1 MPAGAVIDVS
11 WILCALLFLFGYGA
25 RRTRGRRPWATV
37 AIHPCVLRLRLIPS
51 VLRSLA
57 AICNR
62 AKKRFVGQRLHQG
75 SRIWRADSF
84 SLLRCRFWHRCAA

>member
-11 WILCALLFLFGYGA
+11 WILCAFAFLVTVRGLVGGA
-25 RRTRGRRPWATV
+25 PGRPSP
-37 AIHPCVLRLRLIPS
+37 IHPCVLRLRLIPS